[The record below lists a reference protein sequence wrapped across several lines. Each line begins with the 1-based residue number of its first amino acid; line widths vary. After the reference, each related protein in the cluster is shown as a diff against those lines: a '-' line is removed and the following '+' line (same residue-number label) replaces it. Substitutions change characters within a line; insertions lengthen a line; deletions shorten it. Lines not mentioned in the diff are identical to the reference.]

1 MIANL
6 VPALTTGMAVSA
18 LPAVAESFARG
29 NRLRTQ
35 KSIQM
40 VLRITALF
48 CVPAGLGIS
57 ALSQEVCSLFFGMNS
72 EVMVGAPLL
81 RVLGLA
87 SIFIALTGTTN
98 SLLQAVGRVSL
109 PVKLILIGSAIKLA
123 MNYLLVGIPQL
134 NIQAAPWSTL
144 ACYVAITL
152 LSLVALR
159 STVGPLG
166 VLGVFGKPLL
176 AGLLCAVA
184 ARLTQNMLMQ
194 VTASRFAVLLSA
206 AVGAAVYLVGL
217 LLLRALKK
225 EDIMM
230 LPKGEKM
237 AKILEKYSLLG

>member
-1 MIANL
+1 M
-6 VPALTTGMAVSA
+6 
-18 LPAVAESFARG
+18 
-29 NRLRTQ
+29 
-35 KSIQM
+35 
-40 VLRITALF
+40 
-48 CVPAGLGIS
+48 
-57 ALSQEVCSLFFGMNS
+57 
-72 EVMVGAPLL
+72 
-81 RVLGLA
+81 
-87 SIFIALTGTTN
+87 
-98 SLLQAVGRVSL
+98 

-144 ACYVAITL
+144 VCYVVITL
-152 LSLVALR
+152 LSLIALR

-166 VLGVFGKPLL
+166 AFGVFGKPLL
-176 AGLLCAVA
+176 AGLLCAA
-184 ARLTQNMLMQ
+184 FARLTQNMLMQ
-194 VTASRFAVLLSA
+194 VTASRFVVLLSA

>member
-1 MIANL
+1 
-6 VPALTTGMAVSA
+6 
-18 LPAVAESFARG
+18 
-29 NRLRTQ
+29 
-35 KSIQM
+35 
-40 VLRITALF
+40 
-48 CVPAGLGIS
+48 
-57 ALSQEVCSLFFGMNS
+57 
-72 EVMVGAPLL
+72 MVGAPLL

-144 ACYVAITL
+144 VCYVVITL
-152 LSLVALR
+152 LSLIALR

-166 VLGVFGKPLL
+166 AFGVFGKPLL
-176 AGLLCAVA
+176 AGLLCAA
-184 ARLTQNMLMQ
+184 FARLTQNMLMQ